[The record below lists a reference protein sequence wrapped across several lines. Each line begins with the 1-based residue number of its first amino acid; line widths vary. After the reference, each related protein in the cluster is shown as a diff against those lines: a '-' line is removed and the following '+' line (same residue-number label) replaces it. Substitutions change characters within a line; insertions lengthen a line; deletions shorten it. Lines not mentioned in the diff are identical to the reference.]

1 MAYLFWFVAS
11 ALLVIVELL
20 TARLMFAS
28 FALGA
33 ILAGIGGALGF
44 DLVGQGITFA
54 IASMLAVFLFRPI
67 LSKRFVT
74 RNSQHTTNVLA
85 LIGAQATVTQT
96 VTPAGGQVK
105 VRGEVWSAKSDSS
118 QITANQEVTITDI
131 DGVTLVVKPSTTT
144 N

>member
-11 ALLVIVELL
+11 ALLVVIELL
-20 TARLMFAS
+20 TASLMFAS

-33 ILAGIGGALGF
+33 VVAGIVGAMGF
-44 DLVGQGITFA
+44 DLVGQGIAFA
-54 IASMLAVFLFRPI
+54 LASMLAVFLFRPI

-74 RNSQHTTNVLA
+74 RNSQHATNVLA
-85 LIGAQATVTQT
+85 LIGAHGTVTQT
-96 VTPAGGQVK
+96 VSPAGGQVK

-118 QITANQEVTITDI
+118 QIQTNQDVTITDI
-131 DGVTLVVKPSTTT
+131 DGVTLVVKPSTA